1 MKRLLIYLG
10 LLTTLLAMPYHAKAE
25 TWAYYLYGDINEWNK
40 DHAKAD
46 AYFFG
51 ETYSN
56 SASDQPS
63 WTKTFTGKQLDPDG
77 NGVAY
82 FKILLVE
89 KNGTTTTTTNL
100 GPSGSDQVLE
110 VNGSAQTLNNG
121 GDKAYE
127 VTGLKPTAEYTIK
140 YVSTTRYGGTISIT
154 GPDTE
159 NENIKLKGSYSKDN
173 WKTSTNYTSFSDGI
187 YTWEFDKS
195 DFPSGT
201 VFKLYEYVDGTNDH
215 WYSNDSEI
223 TEDWSPEF
231 SGDGGGTGHDMKV
244 LYTDNDELIK
254 ISVQAKKSNGKW
266 KIRIVKTYEPHDYY
280 WVSPQVTNNQKWPYF
295 KLTALRDRSGS
306 FGDGKIS
313 DKYFTFTIKND
324 DLRRYDGTAINDGD
338 KIEWYIARDDDEVW
352 FRPSTENDP
361 TPPAQEISTS
371 LNMGHTDSHD
381 SNIGYRN
388 YLNCK
393 VTDKSNT
400 YMFAFNKGKSSTKE
414 GESDYQ
420 TTNVK
425 SYTFILNSRKSND
438 NTKGNVFFNYAHNS
452 EPVTSGDCYLLGNF
466 RSATEAEY
474 VCNPDDPKYVDE
486 NTNPY
491 GPRKMTKYWY
501 VGKAKYESP
510 QNPCD
515 SIVYEIKVNK
525 PTNGWGNLYLDIN
538 PGSNTSWDKVY
549 RPLISLGNTLDGRA
563 LIGGLT
569 TAGAGM
575 DNNEGD
581 QSLNPE
587 TSNDYTSYTFRF
599 NATTYTYQ
607 LEFHTSLYLVGP
619 GVSATEGKKGSWD
632 LSNVK
637 SSDPRIRLT
646 ATQEKDHYRN
656 RVYFTQGQPFRFI
669 KNIDESATPTYEN
682 SWMENDYAPKW
693 EGASADGDYYPYNE
707 TQLQYETQ
715 YKNYLST
722 GSTVPSDNDNSILFD
737 LPSGWYYVNF
747 YPNAATPYYTIEHSM
762 ELRDFNE
769 VYYRSAAVPAGEVR
783 IVNGRNDYNFLRVW
797 SDHIAWNKPDNIDV
811 FVVSEF
817 GHNAE
822 THVTTATLKKLDVD
836 YIPAKT
842 GVILGCKLSKDN
854 LTSGLVYDNAATLA
868 WNKGGYVNYY
878 NTLTAELTPYSVP
891 STSYTA
897 GESKL
902 IPLYSETS
910 LQRFSDKTGIG
921 TGDGYANYLFGFYR
935 CKKYKQNYPGKDND
949 FDMGFWLTTGEGK
962 TYANSAFLHLTKEE
976 AEDLGVG
983 TVYDTSASASKAFA
997 PAFMLLFDESDDNV
1011 ITGISDITTAK
1022 GNSVASQGWYTLQG
1036 VRIPKPTQRGIYIY
1050 NGKKVVVND

>member
-10 LLTTLLAMPYHAKAE
+10 LLATLLAMPYHAKAE
-25 TWAYYLYGDINEWNK
+25 TWAYYLYGDINGWDK
-40 DHAKAD
+40 DRAKTD
-46 AYFFG
+46 AYKFG
-51 ETYSN
+51 DTTN
-56 SASDQPS
+56 GSDQPS
-63 WTKTFTGKQLDPDG
+63 WTKTFTGAQLDPNNDG
-77 NGVAY
+77 ISC
-82 FKILLVE
+82 FRILCV
-89 KNGTTTTTTNL
+89 KNGNTDIKL
-100 GPSGSDQVLE
+100 GPLDYDQVLE
-110 VNGSAQTLNNG
+110 LNGIAITMSS
-121 GDKAYE
+121 GDNIKAYK
-127 VTGLKPTAEYTIK
+127 VTGIKLTAKYTIK
-140 YVSTTRYGGTISIT
+140 YVSSSREGGTISIT
-154 GPDTE
+154 GE
-159 NENIKLKGSYSKDN
+159 NTNIKLKGDYNVD
-173 WKTSTNYTSFSDGI
+173 WATSTPYTSFSGGI
-187 YTWEFDKS
+187 YTWEFTPTE
-195 DFPSGT
+195 FPDNT
-201 VFKLYEYVDGTNDH
+201 EFKLYDNGTDA
-215 WYSNDSEI
+215 WYSNGSEI
-223 TEDWSPEF
+223 KEDWSSEL
-231 SGDGGGTGHDMKV
+231 SKEEVNNMRV
-244 LYTDNDELIK
+244 SYTDNDELIK
-254 ISVQAKKSNGKW
+254 ISVQAKKSNGNW

-313 DKYFTFTIKND
+313 DKYYTFTIKND
-324 DLRRYDGTAINDGD
+324 DLRRYDGTAINNGD
-338 KIEWYIARDDDEVW
+338 KIEWYIARDDDAEW
-352 FRPSTENDP
+352 FRPSTDDP

-371 LNMGHTDSHD
+371 LNMGHTDSYD

-400 YMFAFNKGKSSTKE
+400 YKFAFNKGANSTKT
-414 GESDYQ
+414 GESDYL
-420 TTNVK
+420 TNVK

-438 NTKGNVFFNYAHNS
+438 NTQGNVFFNYAHNS

-474 VCNPDDPKYVDE
+474 VCNPGGAVYPD
-486 NTNPY
+486 NPD
-491 GPRKMTKYWY
+491 GPRKMTQYWY
-501 VGKAKYESP
+501 KGSTKYDSQ

-575 DNNEGD
+575 SNNEGD

-619 GVSATEGKKGSWD
+619 GVSATQGSGSWD
-632 LSNVK
+632 LSKVK
-637 SSDPRIRLT
+637 SSEPSDPRIRLT

-669 KNIDESATPTYEN
+669 KNTDESATPNYAYTWYEN
-682 SWMENDYAPKW
+682 DNKPKW
-693 EGASADGDYYPYNE
+693 MSVESDADYYPGNPGNE
-707 TQLQYETQ
+707 TQFCNYMQYG
-715 YKNYLST
+715 NYT
-722 GSTVPSDNDNSILFD
+722 GSDSNTAPKEDDDHQSMTFD
-737 LPSGWYYVNF
+737 LPTGWYYVNF
-747 YPNAATPYYTIEHSM
+747 YPNADTPYYTIEHSM

-769 VYYRSAAVPAGEVR
+769 VYYRAAGIAEQR
-783 IVNGRNDYNFLRVW
+783 NVNGRNDYNFLRVW

-811 FVVSEF
+811 FVVSAF
-817 GHNAE
+817 GRNTE
-822 THVTTATLKKLDVD
+822 THETTATLTKLNVD

-868 WNKGGYVNYY
+868 WDNGQNVNYY
-878 NTLTAELTPYSVP
+878 NTLTAELTPYSDP
-891 STSYTA
+891 STSYS
-897 GESKL
+897 GDSKL
-902 IPLYSETS
+902 IPLYKETS
-910 LQRFSDKTGIG
+910 LKSFSDHTGIG

-935 CKKYKQNYPGKDND
+935 CKKYQKNYTGNDND
-949 FDMGFWLTTGEGK
+949 FDMGFWLTTGIGE
-962 TYANSAFLHLTKEE
+962 TYANSAFLHLTKAQ

-983 TVYDTSASASKAFA
+983 TAYPTANDTSGSRASA

-1036 VRIPKPTQRGIYIY
+1036 VRTAKPTQRGIYIY
-1050 NGKKVVVND
+1050 NGKKVIVND